1 MKYEADI
8 YQMTVEGHTFWVA
21 ESKVLKGCVGQGD
34 TSDEAIKELEQNE
47 VEWLKTAAD
56 MDMPIP
62 QATSKNTTIPSG
74 KFALRLAPNI
84 YSESYNIANELN
96 LSLNQY
102 FCNAILH
109 YNDECNIYLRSP
121 ISDEIEDTN
130 NEESATI
137 LQFNTSGKNNNDYV
151 IKASINL
158 EEM

>member
-1 MKYEADI
+1 MKYEANV
-8 YQMTVEGHTFWVA
+8 YQMTVEDHTFWVA

-47 VEWLKTAAD
+47 IEWLKTAAS

-62 QATSKNTTIPSG
+62 QVSAKNTTIPSG

-84 YSESYNIANELN
+84 YSESYNIANDLN

-109 YNDECNIYLRSP
+109 YNDECNRYLRSP
-121 ISDEIEDTN
+121 ISDEKEDID

-137 LQFNTSGKNNNDYV
+137 LQFNTRCKNNNDYV
-151 IKASINL
+151 ISTSINS